1 MIIFQIVHF
10 FVFRNSLLLKGEAGE
25 FEETEMKRNAWILL
39 FLVLSV
45 AASPGTAMCK
55 QAFNAQVPFNILYA
69 GGVEHTFIRIE
80 HPQWD
85 AVEFQTTASGGV
97 QLLISLRDGNQIH
110 YLDQEQLVQ
119 LRRKFDTSSRSR
131 DYRYAPM
138 KYHSKIE
145 KDGTVEVSFSAETDM
160 GKIEATFSSAGPLK
174 EMNDVTDPFNHAMEV
189 IPVLYLE
196 KTVPGSQRTSV
207 LLDGKP
213 LKIRWDYL
221 SFVQGANFGIIFRAE
236 QRKEKLLEF
245 KPGEKN
251 WVGARWVYDV
261 GGNRVTYSIEKEKDS
276 EGFYEVKRLGNMIV
290 QKAWVRPGEKGRQV
304 KRVSTYS
311 LVHDNKEFVIEFDSP
326 LFLPTML
333 LENEILRSE
342 LGFKA
347 RISNSG
353 WAVWGKIRMVSWKED
368 QRIRTEM
375 EFLPSFPEFLSKRP
389 IYYVM
394 SEGKD
399 RFEVIAKEMR

>member
-1 MIIFQIVHF
+1 MKSPQPP
-10 FVFRNSLLLKGEAGE
+10 FVKGGLGG
-25 FEETEMKRNAWILL
+25 FEEVKMKRNAWIFL
-39 FLVLSV
+39 FLALSV
-45 AASPGTAMCK
+45 AASPGTAMCG
-55 QAFNAQVPFNILYA
+55 QAFNPQVPFNILYA

-97 QLLISLRDGNQIH
+97 QLLISLLNGNQIH

-119 LRRKFDTSSRSR
+119 MRRKFDTSSKSR

-145 KDGTVEVSFSAETDM
+145 KDGSVGVSFSAETDL
-160 GKIEATFSSAGPLK
+160 GKIEANFSSAGPLR

-196 KTVPGSQRTSV
+196 KTVPGSQRTIV

-213 LKIRWDYL
+213 LRIRWEYV
-221 SFVQGANFGIIFRAE
+221 SFVQGANFGIIFRAD

-245 KPGEKN
+245 KPGEKD

-276 EGFYEVKRLGNMIV
+276 EAFYEVKRLGNVIV
-290 QKAWVRPGEKGRQV
+290 QKAWVRPSEKGRQI
-304 KRVSTYS
+304 KRLSTYS

-326 LFLPTML
+326 LFLPTLL
-333 LENEILRSE
+333 LENQILQSE
-342 LGFKA
+342 VSFKA
-347 RISNSG
+347 KISNSG
-353 WAVWGKIRMVSWKED
+353 WMVRGRVKIASWKED
-368 QRIRTEM
+368 DRIHSEM
-375 EFLPSFPEFLSKRP
+375 EFLPSFPEFLARRP
-389 IYYVM
+389 IYYEVIE
-394 SEGKD
+394 SAERYQAVAREGK
-399 RFEVIAKEMR
+399 

>member
-1 MIIFQIVHF
+1 
-10 FVFRNSLLLKGEAGE
+10 
-25 FEETEMKRNAWILL
+25 MKRSAWMLL
-39 FLVLSV
+39 FLILFV
-45 AASPGTAMCK
+45 AAQGTGVC
-55 QAFNAQVPFNILYA
+55 QQVFNPQVPFNILYA

-97 QLLISLRDGNQIH
+97 QLLISLLNGNQLH

-119 LRRKFDTSSRSR
+119 MRRKFDTSSKSR

-145 KDGTVEVSFSAETDM
+145 KDGTVGVSFFAETDM
-160 GKIEATFSSAGPLK
+160 GKIEASFSSAGSLK

-196 KTVPGSQRTSV
+196 KTVAGNERTGV

-213 LKIRWDYL
+213 LKIRRDYV

-245 KPGEKN
+245 KPGGKN

-261 GGNRVTYSIEKEKDS
+261 AGNRVTYSIEKEKDS
-276 EGFYEVKRLGNMIV
+276 EGFFEVKRLGNMIV
-290 QKAWVRPGEKGRQV
+290 QKAWVHPAEKGRQV

-311 LVHDNKEFVIEFDSP
+311 LVHDNKEFVIEFERP
-326 LFLPTML
+326 LFFPAIL
-333 LENEILRSE
+333 LENQILRSE
-342 LGFKA
+342 LGFRAK
-347 RISNSG
+347 ISDSG
-353 WAVWGKIRMVSWKED
+353 WAVTGRVKMASWKED
-368 QRIRTEM
+368 HRIHTEM
-375 EFLPSFPEFLSKRP
+375 EFLPSFPEFLAKRP
-389 IYYVM
+389 IYYEV
-394 SEGKD
+394 SESKD
-399 RFEVIAKEMR
+399 CYQVTTKEVR